1 MVCIMNI
8 EDFQDIIYEKEENGI
23 CTLTFNR
30 PERRNALSFVT
41 FLEIETAL
49 KDMEQDNDAHVL
61 IITGCEEGN
70 AFSSGGYFNMK
81 NLMNIDPAIKQQLDL
96 EDIAIKKL
104 CMTFW
109 NFSKPVIAA
118 INGLAVGAGITMPLS
133 CCDLIYMAEDAWAG
147 FFFIKR
153 AIVPEFGMS
162 FLLPLLI
169 GFQRAKEILYL
180 GDKIPAQKMDE
191 LGLINGVVAHDE
203 LIDHCRKVAER
214 LIPPQGASISIK
226 LMKKLIHDFF
236 RDIVSQTLD
245 KENIV
250 LRSSF
255 KTQDFRE
262 SVKSLGEKR
271 DPVFTG
277 RENRMIQDILK
288 QPFDLE
294 GERKRPR
301 YTK

>member
-1 MVCIMNI
+1 MNI
-8 EDFQDIIYEKEENGI
+8 EDFEDIIYEKEENGI

-41 FLEIETAL
+41 FLEIETAI
-49 KDMEQDNDAHVL
+49 KDMEQDDNARVL
-61 IITGCEEGN
+61 IMTGCEEAN

-81 NLMNIDPAIKQQLDL
+81 NLMNIDPPIKKQLDL
-96 EDIAIKKL
+96 EDIAIKRL
-104 CMTFW
+104 CMTLW

-133 CCDLIYMAEDAWAG
+133 CADLIYMADDAWAG

-162 FLLPLLI
+162 FILPLLI

-180 GDKIPAQKMDE
+180 GDKIPAQRMDK
-191 LGLINGVVAHDE
+191 LGLINGVVAHEE
-203 LIDHCRKVAER
+203 LMTHCRKVAER
-214 LIPPQGASISIK
+214 LIPPNSPSISIK
-226 LMKKLIHDFF
+226 LMKKLLHDFF

-277 RENRMIQDILK
+277 RENKMIQDLLK

-294 GERKRPR
+294 KERQRPR

>member
-1 MVCIMNI
+1 MNI
-8 EDFQDIIYEKEENGI
+8 EDFEDIIYEKEENGI

-214 LIPPQGASISIK
+214 LIPPQGASLSIK

-294 GERKRPR
+294 RERKRPR

>member
-1 MVCIMNI
+1 MNI
-8 EDFQDIIYEKEENGI
+8 EEFEDIIYEKEENGI

-41 FLEIETAL
+41 FLEIETAI
-49 KDMEQDNDAHVL
+49 KDMEQDNNARVL
-61 IITGCEEGN
+61 IMTGCEEAN

-81 NLMNIDPAIKQQLDL
+81 NLMNIDPAIKKQLDL
-96 EDIAIKKL
+96 EDIAMKRL

-133 CCDLIYMAEDAWAG
+133 CADLIYMSDNAWAG

-162 FLLPLLI
+162 FILPLLI
-169 GFQRAKEILYL
+169 GFQRAKEIFYL
-180 GDKIPAQKMDE
+180 GDKIPAQKMEE
-191 LGLINGVVAHDE
+191 LGLINGVVAHEE
-203 LIDHCRKVAER
+203 LMAHCRKVAER
-214 LIPPQGASISIK
+214 LMPPKGASVSIK
-226 LMKKLIHDFF
+226 LMKKMIHDFF
-236 RDIVSQTLD
+236 KDIVSQTLD

-250 LRSSF
+250 LRASF

-277 RENRMIQDILK
+277 RGNKMIQELLK

-294 GERKRPR
+294 RERKRPR

>member
-1 MVCIMNI
+1 MNI
-8 EDFQDIIYEKEENGI
+8 EDFEDIIYEKEENGI

-41 FLEIETAL
+41 FLEIETAI
-49 KDMEQDNDAHVL
+49 KDMEQDDNARVL
-61 IITGCEEGN
+61 IMTGCEEGN

-81 NLMNIDPAIKQQLDL
+81 NLMNIDPTIKKQLDL
-96 EDIAIKKL
+96 EDIAIKRL
-104 CMTFW
+104 CMTLW
-109 NFSKPVIAA
+109 NFSKPVIAS

-133 CCDLIYMAEDAWAG
+133 CADLIYMADDAWAG

-162 FLLPLLI
+162 FILPLLI

-191 LGLINGVVAHDE
+191 LGLINGVVAHEE
-203 LIDHCRKVAER
+203 LMTHCRNVAER
-214 LIPPQGASISIK
+214 LIPPNSPSVSIK
-226 LMKKLIHDFF
+226 LMKKMIHDFF

-250 LRSSF
+250 LRSTF

-277 RENRMIQDILK
+277 RENKMIQDILK
-288 QPFDLE
+288 RPFDLE
-294 GERKRPR
+294 KERKRPR

>member
-1 MVCIMNI
+1 MNI
-8 EDFQDIIYEKEENGI
+8 EDFEDIIYEKEENGI

-81 NLMNIDPAIKQQLDL
+81 NLMNIDPTIKQQLDL

-214 LIPPQGASISIK
+214 LIPPQGASLSIK

-294 GERKRPR
+294 RERKRPR

>member
-1 MVCIMNI
+1 MNI
-8 EDFQDIIYEKEENGI
+8 EDFEDIIYEKEENGI

-294 GERKRPR
+294 RERKRPR

>member
-1 MVCIMNI
+1 MNI
-8 EDFQDIIYEKEENGI
+8 EDFEDIIYEKEENGI

-41 FLEIETAL
+41 FLEIETAIN
-49 KDMEQDNDAHVL
+49 DMEQDDNARVL
-61 IITGCEEGN
+61 IMTGCEEGN

-81 NLMNIDPAIKQQLDL
+81 NLMNIDPTIKKQLDL
-96 EDIAIKKL
+96 EDIAIKRL
-104 CMTFW
+104 CMTLW

-133 CCDLIYMAEDAWAG
+133 CADLIYMADDAWAG

-162 FLLPLLI
+162 FILPLLI

-191 LGLINGVVAHDE
+191 LGLINGVVAHEE
-203 LIDHCRKVAER
+203 LMAHCRKVAER
-214 LIPPQGASISIK
+214 LIPPKSPSVSIK
-226 LMKKLIHDFF
+226 LMKKLLHDVFK
-236 RDIVSQTLD
+236 DVVSQTLD

-250 LRSSF
+250 LRSTF

-277 RENRMIQDILK
+277 RENKMIQDILK
-288 QPFDLE
+288 RPFDLE
-294 GERKRPR
+294 KERKRPR

>member
-23 CTLTFNR
+23 CTITLNR
-30 PERRNALSFVT
+30 PERLNALSFVT
-41 FLEIETAL
+41 FLEIETAI
-49 KDMEQDNDAHVL
+49 KDMEQDNNAHVL
-61 IITGCEEGN
+61 IITGCEERN

-81 NLMNIDPAIKQQLDL
+81 NLMNIDPDIKKELDL
-96 EDIAIKKL
+96 EDIAIKRL

-109 NFSKPVIAA
+109 EFSKPVIAA

-133 CCDLIYMAEDAWAG
+133 CADLIYMADDAWAG

-153 AIVPEFGMS
+153 AIAPEFGMS
-162 FLLPLLI
+162 FVLPLLI

-180 GDKIPAQKMDE
+180 GDKIPAKKME
-191 LGLINGVVAHDE
+191 KLGLINGVIAHEE
-203 LIDHCRKVAER
+203 LMDHCRKVAER
-214 LIPPQGASISIK
+214 LIPPVAPSVSIK
-226 LMKKLIHDFF
+226 LMKKMIHDFF
-236 RDIVSQTLD
+236 RNIVSESLD

-250 LRSSF
+250 LRATF

-262 SVKSLGEKR
+262 SVKALGEKR

-277 RENRMIQDILK
+277 RENKMIQDLLK

-294 GERKRPR
+294 GERKRSR
-301 YTK
+301 YTE